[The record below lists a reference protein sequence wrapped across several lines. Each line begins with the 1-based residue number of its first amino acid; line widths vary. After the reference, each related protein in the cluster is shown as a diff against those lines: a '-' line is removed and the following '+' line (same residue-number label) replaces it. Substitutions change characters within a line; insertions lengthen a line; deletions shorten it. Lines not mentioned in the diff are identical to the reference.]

1 MTQPDQPPT
10 PPNDRVESSDSTP
23 TASAPST
30 PPKRR
35 VQIGQSYVVPKPN
48 PSVTA
53 TSTPDRPGPDSGSAR
68 RPRRDRDE
76 DDGPAR
82 RSLSQI
88 DRDLDQAMAESVR
101 NLAPPSFGNKPL
113 KKLWDEELEAEFAE
127 TMGDFDF
134 GDLEDQ
140 GGTRRE
146 SKPPGSKLA
155 GPRKGRMI
163 AVRGENVFIDLGGKS
178 EGVVPLTQF
187 LELNRPIPAKGEEVE
202 VLVERFDPSEG
213 VVRLN
218 LRGAVVEAN
227 WDNLQVGTPVEARV
241 TKVNKGGL
249 DVDVDGIRGFLP
261 ISQIELGRV
270 EDASVY
276 LNQRLKCLVTE
287 ANPRLKNLVVSR
299 RALLEREREE
309 LREKTWA
316 ELAEGQVRQG
326 KVRTVRDFG
335 AFVDLGGVDGLLHV
349 SDMSWVR
356 NKDARA
362 VVSVG
367 QELTVKV
374 LKIDRENRKVSLGL
388 KQLTVSPWDDLAQRL
403 APGDIVKVKVTKIMD
418 FGAFA
423 EIEPAVEGLIH
434 ISELANR
441 RVNRVSDV
449 LKEGDELEVKI
460 LSIDP
465 AERKIALSLRQALEV
480 KARAQAEQDQ
490 AEDQAD
496 DQPDDDP
503 PPAKPKPTVPLKGG
517 LARHGDDAA
526 SLGLNL

>member
-1 MTQPDQPPT
+1 MTQPDQSQT
-10 PPNDRVESSDSTP
+10 PPDRGEPSDSTP
-23 TASAPST
+23 NASSPPA

-35 VQIGQSYVVPKPN
+35 VQIGQSYVVPKPD
-48 PSVTA
+48 PAAAA
-53 TSTPDRPGPDSGSAR
+53 TTERLGPDVNR
-68 RPRRDRDE
+68 RPRRDRDD

-82 RSLSQI
+82 RSLSDI
-88 DRDLDQAMAESVR
+88 DRDLDKAMAESAR
-101 NLAPPSFGNKPL
+101 NMGGPGLGGKPL
-113 KKLWDEELEAEFAE
+113 KKLWDDELEAEFAE

-134 GDLEDQ
+134 GDLDDQ
-140 GGTRRE
+140 SATRRNPKAAG
-146 SKPPGSKLA
+146 SKPG

-163 AVRGENVFIDLGGKS
+163 AVRSDNVFIDLGGKS
-178 EGVVPLTQF
+178 EGVVPLSQF

-202 VLVERFDPSEG
+202 VLIERFDPSEG
-213 VVRLN
+213 VIRLN

-276 LNQRLKCLVTE
+276 LNQKLKCLVTE
-287 ANPRLKNLVVSR
+287 ANARLKNLVVSR
-299 RALLEREREE
+299 RNLLEREREE

-326 KVRTVRDFG
+326 KVRSVRDFG
-335 AFVDLGGVDGLLHV
+335 AFVDLGGVDGLLHI

-374 LKIDRENRKVSLGL
+374 LKIDRENRKVGLGL
-388 KQLTVSPWDDLAQRL
+388 KQLTVSPWDDLTERV
-403 APGDIVKVKVTKIMD
+403 APGEIVKVKVSKIMD

-441 RVNRVSDV
+441 RVNRVSEV
-449 LKEGDELEVKI
+449 LKEGDEIEVKV

-465 AERKIALSLRQALEV
+465 VDRKIALSLRQALEV
-480 KARAQAEQDQ
+480 KAQAAADA
-490 AEDQAD
+490 AEEAEAAEEAA
-496 DQPDDDP
+496 DQPDETP
-503 PPAKPKPTVPLKGG
+503 PPKPKPTVPLKGG
-517 LARHGDDAA
+517 LGRHGDDAA